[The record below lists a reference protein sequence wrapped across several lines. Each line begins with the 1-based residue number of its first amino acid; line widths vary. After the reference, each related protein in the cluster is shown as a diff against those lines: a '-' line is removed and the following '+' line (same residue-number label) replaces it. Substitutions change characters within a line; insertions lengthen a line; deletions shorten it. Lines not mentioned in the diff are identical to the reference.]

1 MENKDRIIRILAYN
15 GRVSIICGDT
25 TALVEKARNIHD
37 LSPLATASLGRTLT
51 ATAMMAISMKNVQD
65 KLTVQ
70 IKGNGPL
77 RRNCSYKQ

>member
-15 GRVSIICGDT
+15 GRVSIICANT
-25 TALVEKARNIHD
+25 TALVEKARIMHD

-51 ATAMMAISMKNVQD
+51 ATAMMAISMKNIQD

-77 RRNCSYKQ
+77 RRNCSYK

>member
-1 MENKDRIIRILAYN
+1 MENKDRIIRILAYD
-15 GRVSIICGDT
+15 GRISIVCANT
-25 TALVEKARNIHD
+25 TSLVEKARSTHD
-37 LSPLATASLGRTLT
+37 LSPVATAALGRTLT

-77 RRNCSYKQ
+77 RRNCSNK

>member
-15 GRVSIICGDT
+15 GRVSIICANT
-25 TALVEKARNIHD
+25 TALVEKAKNTHD
-37 LSPLATASLGRTLT
+37 LSPLATAALGRTLT

-70 IKGNGPL
+70 LKGNGQL
-77 RRNCSYKQ
+77 RRNRGNK

>member
-15 GRVSIICGDT
+15 GRVSIICANT
-25 TALVEKARNIHD
+25 TALVEKAKNTHD
-37 LSPLATASLGRTLT
+37 LSPLATAALGRTLT

-70 IKGNGPL
+70 IKGNGQL
-77 RRNCSYKQ
+77 RRNRGNK

>member
-1 MENKDRIIRILAYN
+1 MENKDRIIRILAYD
-15 GRVSIICGDT
+15 GRISIICANT
-25 TALVEKARNIHD
+25 TALVEKARNTHD

>member
-1 MENKDRIIRILAYN
+1 MENKDRIIKLLAYD

-25 TALVEKARNIHD
+25 TALVEKARNKHD

-51 ATAMMAISMKNVQD
+51 ATAMMAISMKNIQD

-77 RRNCSYKQ
+77 RRNCSYK